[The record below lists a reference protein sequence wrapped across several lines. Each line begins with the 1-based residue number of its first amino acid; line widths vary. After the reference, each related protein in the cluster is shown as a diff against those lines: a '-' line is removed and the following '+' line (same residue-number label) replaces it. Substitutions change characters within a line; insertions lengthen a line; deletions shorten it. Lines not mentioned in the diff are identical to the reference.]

1 VPELWIP
8 GAAGPSLE
16 DFVDRLNK
24 AVERFA
30 HEHAEGRAAV
40 EVELADGALLQ
51 LVSILPEPGY
61 GFLTLVP
68 HAEEGEPPEQ
78 VIVPVGA
85 IREFRVRVPEER
97 PHFRFGF
104 GVSDSPS
111 AGTAARATTAPA
123 RARAARGRRADPGR

>member
-1 VPELWIP
+1 VPELWLP

-16 DFVDRLNK
+16 DFVARLNK
-24 AVERFA
+24 VVERFA

-61 GFLTLVP
+61 GFVTLCP

-78 VIVPVGA
+78 VVVPVGA
-85 IREFRVRVPEER
+85 IRELRLRIPEDR
-97 PHFRFGF
+97 PHFSFGF
-104 GVSDSPS
+104 AASDS
-111 AGTAARATTAPA
+111 
-123 RARAARGRRADPGR
+123 

>member
-1 VPELWIP
+1 MPELWLP

-24 AVERFA
+24 SIERFA

-61 GFLTLVP
+61 GFLTLCP
-68 HAEEGEPPEQ
+68 HTEEGEPPEE

-85 IREFRVRVPEER
+85 IRAFHVSRSEER

-104 GVSDSPS
+104 AASDSCS
-111 AGTAARATTAPA
+111 A
-123 RARAARGRRADPGR
+123 